1 MEMCFLKLY
10 SLGLHGDVEVFKE
23 AVSPRSMG
31 HFILA
36 LEVPVLQETTRD
48 WRTGNTFNSILI
60 RE

>member
-1 MEMCFLKLY
+1 MEMRFLKLY
-10 SLGLHGDVEVFKE
+10 SFDLHVYAEVFKE

-31 HFILA
+31 HFLLA
-36 LEVPVLQETTRD
+36 LEVPVLQETRD